1 MNHCYQSRNP
11 LARTSPLRSI
21 PLFQSA
27 SILLRAPAPVFA
39 PVPEPVFAPGYVP
52 PPPPSAEVLAR
63 RELECAE
70 ASLREYVWV
79 YDFARREIGEANRT
93 HSEALMHGTHVVS
106 PAKPFTKE
114 RIRERK
120 SYAFK
125 MFNKRRGQLSAARKR
140 VDAARIALGLPT
152 LAVVEQR
159 QVVAAEVRAS
169 KQRPVV
175 SHLSTNRPVI

>member
-1 MNHCYQSRNP
+1 MPTYQSRNP

-21 PLFQSA
+21 PLFRPA
-27 SILLRAPAPVFA
+27 SILLRAPKPVFA
-39 PVPEPVFAPGYVP
+39 PVPAPALDPSFVP
-52 PPPPSAEVLAR
+52 LPPPSVEELAR

-70 ASLREYVWV
+70 ASLREYVRV

-93 HSEALMHGTHVVS
+93 HTTAVMAGKHVVM

-120 SYAFK
+120 SAAFK
-125 MFNKRRGQLSAARKR
+125 LFNKRRGELSAARKR
-140 VDAARIALGLPT
+140 VDAARIALGLPM

-169 KQRPVV
+169 KQHPVV
-175 SHLSTNRPVI
+175 SHLSMGAAA